1 MTRYYLTLKFNNLD
15 NSLYTDQQAAMQI
28 EILSDDIG
36 HAKLLAERFRKVMDA
51 DDYKLVEMYKEAK

>member
-28 EILSDDIG
+28 EILSDDIS
-36 HAKLLAERFRKVMDA
+36 HARLLAERFRKVMDA
-51 DDYKLVEMYKEAK
+51 DDYKLVEMYKESK